1 VATISVPPEVRD
13 KAMVMKEDLGYDN
26 IGDFVADVMTFI
38 EDNLDAFDEAFPV
51 DDEDIEDED
60 EE

>member
-1 VATISVPPEVRD
+1 
-13 KAMVMKEDLGYDN
+13 MKEDLGYDN
-26 IGDFVADVMTFI
+26 ISDFVADVMTFI